1 MDPSHLTCPV
11 LSRLAAADLSGF
23 LSLSIRL
30 IFSDIVVFKFSPIF
44 FGLGSKDF
52 FPNCRTYFRC
62 QAKRIEVSL
71 FTHSAQ
77 RFFCRVS
84 IACCS
89 DGDVLSCTNIVA
101 MFLKVRKFVWTL
113 FYATRITN
121 ARGRRNARA
130 CAWRRRV
137 RTYNDPVSQEIWS
150 PGNIITAFIPVIARK
165 FYRWA

>member
-1 MDPSHLTCPV
+1 MDPPHLTCPV
-11 LSRLAAADLSGF
+11 LSCLASAADFSGF

-30 IFSDIVVFKFSPIF
+30 IFSDIVVFKFRPIF

-52 FPNCRTYFRC
+52 FPNCRPYFIC

-71 FTHSAQ
+71 LTHSAQ

-84 IACCS
+84 MVCCS

-113 FYATRITN
+113 FCATRIT
-121 ARGRRNARA
+121 RIRRSWPTQRA
-130 CAWRRRV
+130 CVRATPRADVMIRRYRKFDRSEILSWR
-137 RTYNDPVSQEIWS
+137 S
-150 PGNIITAFIPVIARK
+150 RK
-165 FYRWA
+165 FYR

>member
-1 MDPSHLTCPV
+1 MDPSHSVTCPV

-137 RTYNDPVSQEIWS
+137 RTYNDSVSQEI
-150 PGNIITAFIPVIARK
+150 
-165 FYRWA
+165 